1 MDNLESQ
8 IDTLERDKLVSLLQ
22 ENAVRV
28 TKVNIKYTKNNKKN
42 TLDRWQAYFD
52 SYDRLFRSIPREIIR
67 VEKEVRKK
75 FMSSLTSER
84 VTKLK
89 TFVNR
94 EAQVLVKKL
103 EKECGAEFEK
113 LGKKDEFDARL
124 EKSLNKLQS
133 TLEEQISK
141 CQETLD
147 SENSQDGKVK
157 VEELCRMYEIRE
169 RLINELNLVEPL
181 QNLNL
186 AFNEIRKRSM
196 PDYFVGQIQE
206 TLQSIV
212 RNIQNDSAETV
223 SSVKDRKNRKIQ
235 VARESMALRDVVI
248 HCQYLVDQILK
259 AEGQRN
265 PELAKQIWGKLE
277 NLLETGRPDWS
288 AFIPNFKSAYEF
300 FQEIEK
306 SGAETS

>member
-8 IDTLERDKLVSLLQ
+8 IDSLERDKLVSLLQ
-22 ENAVRV
+22 ENNVRV
-28 TKVNIKYTKNNKKN
+28 TKVNIKFTKNNKKN
-42 TLDRWQAYFD
+42 TLERWQAYYD
-52 SYDRLFRSIPREIIR
+52 SYDRMLRSIPREIVR

-75 FMSSLTSER
+75 FLSPLTPER
-84 VTKLK
+84 VIKLK

-94 EAQVLVKKL
+94 EVQVLVKKL
-103 EKECGAEFEK
+103 EKECGTEFEK
-113 LGKKDEFDARL
+113 LGKKDEFDTRL
-124 EKSLNKLQS
+124 EKSLKKLQS
-133 TLEEQISK
+133 ALEDQIEK

-157 VEELCRMYEIRE
+157 IEELCRMYDIKD
-169 RLINELNLVEPL
+169 RLINELNLLEPL

-196 PDYFVGQIQE
+196 PDHFIGQIQE
-206 TLQSIV
+206 ALQTIV
-212 RNIQNDSAETV
+212 RNIQNDSAEAV
-223 SSVKDRKNRKIQ
+223 SSVKDRKIRKMQ

-265 PELAKQIWGKLE
+265 PELAQQIWGKLE
-277 NLLETGRPDWS
+277 NLLETGRPDWP
-288 AFIPNFKSAYEF
+288 AFIPNFKSAHEF
-300 FQEIEK
+300 FQELDN
-306 SGAETS
+306 SAAETP